1 MVMEIVQELE
11 KEGYSWNKPMEGEEE
26 EEETTEP
33 MEGEEEEET
42 TEPME
47 GEEEITEPME
57 GEEEITE
64 PTSDLA
70 SLGGQVE
77 DATEEPVI
85 DAAEELPAEE
95 TV

>member
-11 KEGYSWNKPMEGEEE
+11 KEGYSWNKPMEGE
-26 EEETTEP
+26 
-33 MEGEEEEET
+33 EEEEET

>member
-26 EEETTEP
+26 EETTEP
-33 MEGEEEEET
+33 MEGEEEI